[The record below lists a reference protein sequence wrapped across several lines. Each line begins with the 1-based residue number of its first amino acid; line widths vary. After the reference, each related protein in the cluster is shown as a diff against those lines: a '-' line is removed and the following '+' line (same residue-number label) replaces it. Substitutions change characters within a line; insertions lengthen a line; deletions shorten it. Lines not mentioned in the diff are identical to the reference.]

1 MIWEHS
7 INPVILQIWGPL
19 ALRWYPVAY
28 ILGFAVGYL
37 GLRILSGKGIIPF
50 DRKTVDDLIF
60 DAALGVIIGG
70 RLGYVLFYGLSDF
83 LASPLFLF
91 KVNEGGMS
99 FHGGLL
105 GVMVAAFLFSKR
117 KHYDFWTVL
126 GSLAFLA
133 PAGLFFGRI
142 ANFINGELWGKPT
155 DGSWGVIFP
164 LAGIT
169 PRHPT
174 QLYEAFLE
182 GILLFLILLFVL
194 KKTRNIRLSGPLFGA
209 VYGVFRF
216 FVEFYR
222 EPDAH
227 IGYLLWGWVTMGQI
241 LSLFVILLS
250 VAMYYIFIKD
260 KEKRYAEH

>member
-28 ILGFAVGYL
+28 LLGFAAGYL
-37 GLRILSGKGIIPF
+37 GLRILSRKGVIPF

-70 RLGYVLFYGLSDF
+70 RIGYVLFYGLSSF
-83 LASPLFLF
+83 LASPLSLF

-99 FHGGLL
+99 FHGGLI
-105 GVMVAAFLFSKR
+105 GVIVAAIFFSKR
-117 KHYDFWTVL
+117 KHFDLWTVL
-126 GSLAFLA
+126 GSLALLA

-155 DGSWGVIFP
+155 DGSWGVVFP
-164 LAGIT
+164 LAGIS

-182 GILLFLILLFVL
+182 GVLLFLILFFVL
-194 KKTRNIRLSGPLFGA
+194 KKTRNIRLTGPLFG
-209 VYGVFRF
+209 VGYGVFRF
-216 FVEFYR
+216 VVEFFR

-227 IGYLLWGWVTMGQI
+227 MGYLAWGWLTMGQL
-241 LSLFVILLS
+241 LSLFVILFS
-250 VAMYYIFIKD
+250 IAMYYFFVHNQ
-260 KEKRYAEH
+260 EVRHAEH